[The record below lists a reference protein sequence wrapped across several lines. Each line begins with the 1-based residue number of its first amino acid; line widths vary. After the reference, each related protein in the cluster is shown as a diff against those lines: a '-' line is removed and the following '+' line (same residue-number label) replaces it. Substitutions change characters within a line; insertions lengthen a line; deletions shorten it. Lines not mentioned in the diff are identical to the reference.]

1 MLLSQRVKGDCFGI
15 TYSFTHFPAEDMD
28 VDLYASGEDEDGKY
42 WIVETQE
49 GYRAKITSDIETY
62 MI

>member
-28 VDLYASGEDEDGKY
+28 VDLYASGEDEATLKH
-42 WIVETQE
+42 I
-49 GYRAKITSDIETY
+49 
-62 MI
+62 